1 MKNATDKSLET
12 ILSGL
17 EAAALSQPC
26 LFDRIRGEHAPVI
39 LYGAGHTGR
48 ELALRMRED
57 YGDRLFFADRR
68 PDLWGGQV
76 GGLPVLSPAEAARR
90 HGRDGVFVITVFNR
104 EPDCAYA
111 AIVGELGRLGAARCV
126 PWALAAWKY
135 ADALLPRYFL
145 GSAKDILPFREEIRR
160 VFAALADARSRA
172 VFLELLEASL
182 TAPFDRLSAWE
193 TGPQYFIPEVLQR
206 LPERCRMVDCG
217 AYDGDTLRDALAC
230 LGAERIGEYHAF
242 EPDRENFARLQAF
255 VAGLPVDVR
264 ARISCYQAAVGEKE
278 GFVAMNSEGTEASF
292 VATGVAGDIPCMTLD
307 SVLAGRHCDFL
318 KMDIEGSEKDAL
330 RGASAVLAKR
340 ERERESILA
349 ISVYHR
355 PDDFFAIP
363 LCIKALRGGHGLFR
377 KHCANLFDTVYYHFQ
392 AGF

>member
-1 MKNATDKSLET
+1 MKNATNKGLET

-17 EAAALSQPC
+17 EATTLAQPC
-26 LFDRIRGEHAPVI
+26 LFDRLCGGQEPVI

-48 ELALRMRED
+48 ELAQRMRAD
-57 YGDRLFFADRR
+57 YGDRLLFTDQRQ
-68 PDLWGGQV
+68 DLWGGCLD
-76 GGLPVLSPAEAARR
+76 GIAVLSPAQAAQQY
-90 HGRDGVFVITVFNR
+90 GRDGVFVITVFNR

-111 AIVGELGRLGAARCV
+111 AIAEELGRLGVARCV
-126 PWALAAWKY
+126 PWALPAWKY

-160 VFAALADARSRA
+160 VFAALADERSRA

-182 TAPFDRLSAWE
+182 TAPFDKLSAWE

-206 LPERCRMVDCG
+206 LPERVCMVDCG
-217 AYDGDTLRDALAC
+217 AYDGDTLRDALTC

-264 ARISCYQAAVGEKE
+264 ARVACYQAAVGEKE
-278 GFVAMNSEGTEASF
+278 GFVSMAAEGEAAHVSEDA
-292 VATGVAGDIPCMTLD
+292 AGGIPCMTLD

-318 KMDIEGSEKDAL
+318 KMDIEGYEKEAL
-330 RGASAVLAKR
+330 RGASTVLAK
-340 ERERESILA
+340 RESILA
-349 ISVYHR
+349 ISAYHR

-363 LCIKALRGGHGLFR
+363 LCIENLRSGYGFFR
-377 KHCANLFDTVYYHFQ
+377 KHYANLFDTVYYHFQ
-392 AGF
+392 AGI